1 LVHKDLLDLGVGV
14 WSTPGGGAALA
25 EVFQGQGW
33 STLEEQL
40 ELITI
45 KEVVLIASACHQ
57 THNTIFDINLE
68 YRVILIYT
76 ELNMNVPFKDHM
88 STMSPV
94 LSVWLQ
100 HVRLS

>member
-1 LVHKDLLDLGVGV
+1 LAHKDFLDLVVGV

-25 EVFQGQGW
+25 QVFLGQGW

-45 KEVVLIASACHQ
+45 KEVVLITSACHQ

-68 YRVILIYT
+68 CRVDLICT
-76 ELNMNVPFKDHM
+76 ELNMNTPFKDHII
-88 STMSPV
+88 TMSPV
-94 LSVWLQ
+94 LSVWPQ